1 MTAYATA
8 DQVKLAVARDP
19 DKPVGSAATLGF
31 DQLDL
36 AIADAQA
43 EVDGRLRS
51 QYTVPFT
58 DPVPAMIQAITID
71 IAAYL
76 ASLTFYQEKDMK
88 DTDPVVRRYKRACC
102 MLTDIASGSID
113 LDGGDGGQASPRTG
127 GGFMTP
133 IPPSG
138 GSLFGMRNF
147 GLSRFGRW

>member
-19 DKPVGSAATLGF
+19 DKPTGSAATLGF
-31 DQLDL
+31 DQIAL
-36 AIADAQA
+36 AITDAQA
-43 EVDGRLRS
+43 EIDGRLRS

-58 DPVPAMIQAITID
+58 DPVPAMIRSLTID

-102 MLTDIASGSID
+102 MLGDIASGSID
-113 LDGGDGGQASPRTG
+113 LDAGDGGPVSPRTG
-127 GGFMTP
+127 GGFGSP
-133 IPPSG
+133 ISPSEG
-138 GSLFGMRNF
+138 ALFGMRNF
-147 GLSRFGRW
+147 GLARFGRW